1 MANRKLILGVS
12 TLTSFILLTMV
23 TMLLVGAPSAS
34 GAQTPPMPR
43 QIIFGTHEVGTGAY
57 HVIALVIESM
67 IQKYPQ
73 LKVLAV
79 PNGVDISRA
88 IMLRLG
94 DINVGMAPAATA
106 LALQDGLVE
115 YAAMEWGPQR
125 IRYLWLPQTP
135 GNVMAVLGKS
145 NIYKIEDLKGRTVA
159 NYPPSPG
166 PVQIT
171 ESFLAF
177 GGLTWRDVVN
187 VDYPSAA
194 PSYRA
199 LLDGKLDSCFWNIG
213 GSAAY
218 EGAALPGGIRY
229 LPMPASDIEG
239 WKRLRGVMPS
249 AKPRLATVGGGISKD
264 KPAAVATYAYPSM
277 ICFNSLPEDTA
288 YWVSRT
294 VNETYDL
301 FKLKDKVLEA
311 DWSLNI
317 TFDLWDDDHVPMHPG
332 AVRYFKEIGVWT
344 PAREKMQMERLKHQ
358 DEVQALWKET
368 LAEAQGKKMKSSDFP
383 KFWMQ
388 KRATKKWFTR
398 L

>member
-1 MANRKLILGVS
+1 MVSRKPILRVS
-12 TLTSFILLTMV
+12 ALTSFILLTMV
-23 TMLLVGAPSAS
+23 TMLLVGTPLAPA
-34 GAQTPPMPR
+34 AQTTPMPK

-57 HVIALVIESM
+57 HVLALVIESI
-67 IQKYPQ
+67 IQKYP
-73 LKVLAV
+73 LMKVRAV
-79 PNGVDISRA
+79 PNGVDISRN

-94 DINVGMAPAATA
+94 DVNVTMAPAATA

-145 NIYKIEDLKGRTVA
+145 NIYKVEDLKGRTVA
-159 NYPPSPG
+159 YFPPSPG

-177 GGLTWRDVVN
+177 GMLTWKDIVR
-187 VDYPSAA
+187 VDYPSSA
-194 PSYRA
+194 PAYRA
-199 LLDGKLDSCFWNIG
+199 LMDGKLDSCFWNIG
-213 GSAAY
+213 GSNAY
-218 EGAALPGGIRY
+218 EAASLPGGIRY
-229 LPMPASDIEG
+229 LPMPASDVEG
-239 WKRLRGVMPS
+239 WKRLREVMPS

-264 KPAAVATYAYPSM
+264 KPAAVATFAYPSM
-277 ICFNSLPEDTA
+277 VCYNTLPEDTA
-288 YWVSRT
+288 YWVSKS
-294 VNETYDL
+294 VNETYDI

-311 DWSLNI
+311 DWSLAV

-332 AVRYFKEIGVWT
+332 AVRYFKEIGIWT
-344 PAREKMQMERLKHQ
+344 PAREKKQMERLKHQ

-368 LAEAQGKKMKSSDFP
+368 LEEAQGKKMKSSDFP

-388 KRATKKWFTR
+388 KRASKNWFMR